1 MLHCELVRIKPEWR
15 RHHSSRHRGNL
26 FVCLCLVLPAV
37 LLKKIFL
44 FFFRSSFFFLHFFL
58 SCMNFKLTLT
68 YRNSINDEWSP
79 HFVIYTLRLSLIIIS
94 HFISS
99 FLILLYLLFLL
110 LLPSFFFILHII
122 IIIIIIL
129 LIFLNIIYE
138 NNKFNHIKKKKEKK
152 RNAKLERKTY
162 RTFRTPYQ
170 PMDSRESSS
179 SLT

>member
-1 MLHCELVRIKPEWR
+1 MTT
-15 RHHSSRHRGNL
+15 SSL
-26 FVCLCLVLPAV
+26 ITSSWKFVCLFVFGFACCAAE
-37 LLKKIFL
+37 KILSFFLSFFL

-58 SCMNFKLTLT
+58 SCMNFKLALT

-110 LLPSFFFILHII
+110 LLPSFFFIHII
-122 IIIIIIL
+122 FIIIIL
-129 LIFLNIIYE
+129 LILFTKII
-138 NNKFNHIKKKKEKK
+138 NSITSTKKKEKK

-162 RTFRTPYQ
+162 RTFWTPYQ